1 MQKSCLVGK
10 NYFFYILYI
19 LITKNSCCLQ
29 TCLAMAAVKLYLQAL
44 LLTISFTIS
53 TSFDTITINQT
64 LNDSNILISK
74 QDKFALGF
82 FSPANSTYRY
92 LGIWY
97 YKVGPNPVV
106 WVANRNHGI
115 NDSSGVLSVNR
126 NGNLVLYSNND
137 RNFLLWSANVSVER
151 TITCVAQLLDS
162 GNLVLME
169 ATTKNIIWQSFDYPT
184 DTLLPGMK
192 LGLNRKTGLRRI
204 LTSWRSA
211 DDPGIGKY
219 SLELN
224 PTGFPQAFIYDGN
237 KNPIYRAIPWKSSL
251 DMDVREYRFVNN
263 QDELSLSYYLRE
275 NNVTIICRS
284 DYSGFHKHQTW
295 HESERKWIEI
305 WSAPKHQCDKYR
317 HCGVNS
323 KCNPT
328 QFFECECLPG
338 FEPTN
343 PRDWNVLRDGSGGC
357 IRKRVESYKMCT
369 RGEGFLQVEHIKFPD
384 ASNAT
389 WFETITSREGCE
401 EQCKRNCSCSAFA
414 IIDIVGKGSGCLVW
428 FGELID
434 TTYLVDSGFNLN
446 VRVDALELAAFRKS
460 DRFSGKKSM
469 ISILVVS
476 IVSAWFM
483 MILFAL
489 LLLKRKR
496 KKVREKRKKRFRET
510 FGNSFRQI
518 DGLAANEDLDIALY
532 NLSTILA
539 ATDDFSPSNKLGE
552 GGFGS
557 VYKLGNGKVIAV
569 KRLGENSG
577 QGIEEFKN
585 EVMLIGKLQHK
596 NLVKLLG
603 CCIEGKEVMLVY
615 EYLSNKSLDLWLFDE
630 ARRSILD
637 WRQRFKIIV
646 GTARGILYLH
656 QDSRLRIIHRDLK
669 TNNILLDEE
678 MNPKIS
684 DFGTARISNG
694 EQIQE
699 KTTKVV
705 GTFGYMSPEYVVF
718 GRYSLKSDVYSYGVI
733 LLEMIA
739 GKKNNRF
746 CEEDPSLS
754 LIGHVWELWKEKR
767 ALEIVDP
774 SLKELY
780 VADEALRYIQ
790 IGLLCVQEDEVDRPT
805 IFNVVLML
813 NSDISLSSPKQPA
826 FISSRRFCNS
836 LQFPITE
843 QNECFTYKMT
853 MTTVLSR

>member
-496 KKVREKRKKRFRET
+496 KK
-510 FGNSFRQI
+510 
-518 DGLAANEDLDIALY
+518 
-532 NLSTILA
+532 
-539 ATDDFSPSNKLGE
+539 
-552 GGFGS
+552 
-557 VYKLGNGKVIAV
+557 
-569 KRLGENSG
+569 
-577 QGIEEFKN
+577 
-585 EVMLIGKLQHK
+585 
-596 NLVKLLG
+596 
-603 CCIEGKEVMLVY
+603 
-615 EYLSNKSLDLWLFDE
+615 DE